1 MTTEQ
6 MDSISQTLQSLVNT
20 SQMSFEPM
28 SDDDWL
34 NAQLKAETERRGDLD
49 ILDGY
54 NCEECKNKG
63 YIPYINA
70 DKDITYR
77 ECKCKAIRKQLSI
90 LEKSGLKDSV
100 KKIADFET
108 PEEWQAEIKTKAIN
122 FIKQRDARCFY
133 IGGQSGAGKTHICS
147 GIAREYIKKGKD
159 TRYIMWVDMVE
170 RLKDYE
176 QREQYARKI
185 SDVDILYI
193 DDFFKPTGSKAEFS
207 RLDII
212 KTFEIIDRRYKQP
225 KKITI
230 ISSELTVNELAA
242 IDTAI
247 AGRITEM
254 AKSFCYSIK
263 HDEKKNY
270 RKKFVG

>member
-1 MTTEQ
+1 
-6 MDSISQTLQSLVNT
+6 MDSISQTLNQLIHISATN
-20 SQMSFEPM
+20 FEPM

-49 ILDGY
+49 IYDGY
-54 NCEECKNKG
+54 NCDECNNKG
-63 YIPYINA
+63 YIPYINEE
-70 DKDITYR
+70 KDITYR
-77 ECKCKAIRKQLSI
+77 ECKCKAVRKQLSI

-108 PEEWQAEIKTKAIN
+108 PEEWQVEVKTKAIN

-254 AKSFCYSIK
+254 AKSYCYSIMR
-263 HDEKKNY
+263 DEKKNY
-270 RKKFVG
+270 RKKFAG